1 LRAVPSAFLPHIAR
15 VAHEA
20 RILRGLSYAH
30 IAVLVVKPDGTAGVS
45 ESTIARFEH
54 AEHWPKDPDATISA
68 YAQALEIPAAELWQ
82 KAIDR
87 WRGSLAH
94 NPYRDALMS

>member
-1 LRAVPSAFLPHIAR
+1 MLARGAVRFDDQ
-15 VAHEA
+15 
-20 RILRGLSYAH
+20 
-30 IAVLVVKPDGTAGVS
+30 DGTAGVS